1 LLSLILP
8 PVEQLAVLF
17 SSVRDRRSAPLD
29 LDHCIGKM
37 DFCDVSSCQSEEIK
51 RRTKC
56 LLRGGL
62 AGTQEHARKREQPV
76 LQRRNAQKQKAQQHM
91 QQHAISFVKKNWR
104 CAPNPCAATPA
115 HRPTKRKAR
124 SNNFSALPRRE
135 TPLSSVGKRPS
146 FYFNSLIAAG
156 PTLLR
161 RSSGS
166 KWLESQGRLRIRG
179 VGDVGHGHALFF
191 SSTLS
196 LLVAP

>member
-1 LLSLILP
+1 MPGLQRSKISSLFGGILLSLILP

-37 DFCDVSSCQSEEIK
+37 DFCDVSSSQSEEIK

-91 QQHAISFVKKNWR
+91 QQHAISFVKTNWR
-104 CAPNPCAATPA
+104 CAPNPRTATPA

-124 SNNFSALPRRE
+124 SNNFRRSRAERPPRARSVKDRASTSIPSLPDRSCVLR
-135 TPLSSVGKRPS
+135 RPS
-146 FYFNSLIAAG
+146 S
-156 PTLLR
+156 
-161 RSSGS
+161 
-166 KWLESQGRLRIRG
+166 
-179 VGDVGHGHALFF
+179 D
-191 SSTLS
+191 
-196 LLVAP
+196 

>member
-1 LLSLILP
+1 MLSLILP

-37 DFCDVSSCQSEEIK
+37 DFCDVSSSQSEEIK

-76 LQRRNAQKQKAQQHM
+76 LQRRNAQKKKAQQHM

-115 HRPTKRKAR
+115 HRPTKRKSRSNIFWRFRAERPPQAR
-124 SNNFSALPRRE
+124 SVKDRASTSIPSLATRPFSVSRNGEFQWTANGQCAL
-135 TPLSSVGKRPS
+135 SV
-146 FYFNSLIAAG
+146 
-156 PTLLR
+156 
-161 RSSGS
+161 
-166 KWLESQGRLRIRG
+166 
-179 VGDVGHGHALFF
+179 
-191 SSTLS
+191 STTQ
-196 LLVAP
+196 

>member
-1 LLSLILP
+1 MPGLQRSKISSLFGGILLSLILP

-37 DFCDVSSCQSEEIK
+37 DFCDVSSSQSEEIK

-91 QQHAISFVKKNWR
+91 QQHAISFVKTNWR
-104 CAPNPCAATPA
+104 CAPNPRTATPA

-135 TPLSSVGKRPS
+135 TPPSSVGKRPS
-146 FYFNSLIAAG
+146 FYFNSLDLIFH
-156 PTLLR
+156 PR
-161 RSSGS
+161 RRMPS
-166 KWLESQGRLRIRG
+166 R
-179 VGDVGHGHALFF
+179 VV
-191 SSTLS
+191 
-196 LLVAP
+196 